1 MYSKSDI
8 ERFEKEVHQDSS
20 RSEFERDRAR
30 VLYSQAL
37 RRLGDKTQVLV
48 AGSDDYVRT
57 RLTHSLEVAQVGRQ
71 LALRLKTD
79 PNVVEAACL
88 AHDIGHPPFGHN
100 GESVLNNLAKDIGGF
115 EGNAQTFRLLTFL
128 EPKEFSSSGCPIGL
142 NLTRTSLDACIK
154 YPWDYQTAIAR
165 GGTDERDVSKTVKF
179 NVYNEDLPYFNWVR
193 QMSVPL
199 QKSVEAQIMDLSD
212 DISYCVHDFED
223 AVALGNLNPID
234 LKKPFFQEKVIAIA
248 AKSANNLIIEDY
260 ENALKF
266 FIEQDYFD
274 IDFDGSIRHLAKL
287 KNITSSLIGHFVIS
301 VAEHIQNNF
310 TDEFIRY
317 SGNLQVPKHIQAQ
330 IELLKSVSIYFVMS
344 SRDMALVTQN
354 QESIIKNLVDKFM
367 RFAPEPSGILEPIF
381 KQFWLKANNDDQRL
395 RVAIDQVA
403 SLTDTRAK
411 QLVNS
416 VF

>member
-1 MYSKSDI
+1 MYSAKDI
-8 ERFEKEVHQDSS
+8 ERLEKEFHQDKT

-57 RLTHSLEVAQVGRQ
+57 RLTHSLEVGQVGRQ
-71 LALRLKTD
+71 LALRLKAD

-100 GESVLNNLAKDIGGF
+100 GESVLNNLAKNIGGF

-128 EPKEFSSSGCPIGL
+128 EPKEFSKSGSPIGL
-142 NLTRTSLDACIK
+142 NLTRSTLDACIK
-154 YPWDYQTAIAR
+154 YPWDYQTALAKAHF
-165 GGTDERDVSKTVKF
+165 SKDSSAEPVKF
-179 NVYNEDLPYFNWVR
+179 NVYNQDLAYFNWVR
-193 QMSVPL
+193 QTAIPL
-199 QKSVEAQIMDLSD
+199 KKSVEAQIMDLSD

-234 LKKPFFQEKVIAIA
+234 LKKDFFQEKVVAGT
-248 AKSANNLIIEDY
+248 AKFSSDLTAYDY
-260 ENALKF
+260 EEALKF
-266 FIEQDYFD
+266 FIDKGYFD
-274 IDFDGSIRHLAKL
+274 IDFDGSIENLAKL
-287 KNITSSLIGHFVIS
+287 KNTTSSLIGHFVIS
-301 VAEHIQNNF
+301 VAEHTQNNF
-310 TDEFIRY
+310 PENFIRY
-317 SGNLQVPKHIQAQ
+317 SGNLQTPKQIQAQ
-330 IELLKSVSIYFVMS
+330 IELLKSVSIYFVMN
-344 SRDMALVTQN
+344 SRDMALVTEKQKK
-354 QESIIKNLVDKFM
+354 IIENLVDKFM
-367 RFAPEPSGILEPIF
+367 RFSPNPSGILEPIF
-381 KQFWLKANNDDQRL
+381 KQFWLKANNDNERL

-411 QLVNS
+411 QLVHS